1 MIPSRFEALAF
12 ETPTRL
18 ALLAFE
24 QIAHQM
30 PSNGPILRRVPRS
43 HATVV
48 EAKGHL

>member
-1 MIPSRFEALAF
+1 MVPSRFEAFAF
-12 ETPTRL
+12 ETPAWL

-30 PSNGPILRRVPRS
+30 PSNGHILRRVPRS

-48 EAKGHL
+48 EAYGHL